1 MSLLGKIAKCLEP
14 NSDLPTDVRFLFEM
28 EGGQGNIVKE
38 VRAHR
43 LILAIASD
51 AFKREF
57 YGSMKEA
64 EGEDVIVKDASQP
77 VFQAMVDFIYNK
89 QTALRVY
96 ELDFLASLYYLAE
109 KFDLQ
114 DLKQGILA
122 AIPEHEVTNENV
134 LGVAILAEDSILH
147 PPLSEALYV
156 AAASFLKSKFNGKLE
171 NVVDFCVENEST
183 ELHGLV
189 LFKMLATMKN
199 IPDPD
204 LCENCK
210 QTPCLNGKTLTAQNF
225 MPGAK
230 VAKVDPRDY
239 RGSTRIDTLMKLDG
253 PEKFTAL
260 LTDGFIELGYHLQYY
275 MFNCF

>member
-1 MSLLGKIAKCLEP
+1 MALLGKIAKSLDP
-14 NSDLPTDVRFLFEM
+14 NSDLPTDVTFFF
-28 EGGQGNIVKE
+28 QGEDNIVKE
-38 VRAHR
+38 VKAHK
-43 LILAIASD
+43 LILSMASD
-51 AFKREF
+51 VFKREF
-57 YGSMKEA
+57 YGTMKE
-64 EGEDVIVKDASQP
+64 EDVVIKDASQQ
-77 VFQAMVDFIYNK
+77 VFQAMIEFIYNK
-89 QTALRVY
+89 RTALGDL
-96 ELDFLASLYYLAE
+96 ELSFLASLYYLAE
-109 KFDLQ
+109 KYYLE
-114 DLKQGILA
+114 DLKEGILA
-122 AIPEHEVTNENV
+122 IIPEHEVNNENV
-134 LGVAILAEDSILH
+134 LDVAILAEESILH
-147 PPLSEALYV
+147 QPLSAALYF
-156 AAASFLKSKFNGKLE
+156 AAPSFLKSAFNGKLE
-171 NVVDFCVENEST
+171 KAVDFCVENEST

>member
-1 MSLLGKIAKCLEP
+1 MSLIGKIAKCLEP

-28 EGGQGNIVKE
+28 EGDQGNIVKE

-64 EGEDVIVKDASQP
+64 EEEDVIVKDASQP

-134 LGVAILAEDSILH
+134 LDVAILAEDSILH

-171 NVVDFCVENEST
+171 NVVDFTVENEST
-183 ELHGLV
+183 QLHGLV
-189 LFKMLATMKN
+189 LFKMLAMMKN
-199 IPDPD
+199 IPVSNSARKYFGNKNYDQVYAMIRQSMD
-204 LCENCK
+204 ETGLDRDSIFNQLRMEMYKGEMDNALDFLSSEGHIYS
-210 QTPCLNGKTLTAQNF
+210 TIDEDHFKTTA
-225 MPGAK
+225 G
-230 VAKVDPRDY
+230 D
-239 RGSTRIDTLMKLDG
+239 
-253 PEKFTAL
+253 
-260 LTDGFIELGYHLQYY
+260 
-275 MFNCF
+275 